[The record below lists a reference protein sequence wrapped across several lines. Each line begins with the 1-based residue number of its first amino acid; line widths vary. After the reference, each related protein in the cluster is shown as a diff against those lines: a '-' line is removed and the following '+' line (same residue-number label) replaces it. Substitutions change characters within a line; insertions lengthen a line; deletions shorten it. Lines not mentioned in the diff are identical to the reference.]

1 MIVGTSIGYRPGSEV
16 GERRVFV
23 LWRHPLFYESVRLL
37 LRHPAV
43 AIVGATS
50 DDTTVQ
56 EMVSALKPDVV
67 IVEEV
72 GEDWQRLDPIGLLET
87 VAKLLSLNLSDNEL
101 SVYSRRD
108 HTVDDAHALLALILE
123 DLPEGGIELRAG

>member
-1 MIVGTSIGYRPGSEV
+1 VIVGTSIGYRRVSQV

-43 AIVGATS
+43 AMVGATS
-50 DDTTVQ
+50 DDTNLQ
-56 EMVSALKPDVV
+56 EMVAALKPDVV
-67 IVEEV
+67 IVETA
-72 GEDWQRLDPIGLLET
+72 GEEDQRPVPTDLLET
-87 VAKLLSLNLSDNEL
+87 VANLLSLNLSDNEL

-108 HTVDDAHALLALILE
+108 RIVGDARELLSLVLE
-123 DLPEGGIELRAG
+123 DRPAGDAEVRGA

>member
-1 MIVGTSIGYRPGSEV
+1 MIVSTSIGYRWGSQV
-16 GERRVFV
+16 DERRVFV
-23 LWRHPLFYESVRLL
+23 LWRNPLFYESVRLL

-43 AIVGATS
+43 AMVGATS

-56 EMVSALKPDVV
+56 EMVAALKPDVV
-67 IVEEV
+67 IVETA
-72 GEDWQRLDPIGLLET
+72 GEEDQRPVPTVLLET

-108 HTVDDAHALLALILE
+108 HTVGDAGELLSLVLE
-123 DLPEGGIELRAG
+123 DRPVGDAELRGA